1 MKTILIALLILS
13 PVSADELVDTERIA
27 KLLQLPGL
35 KLEIEDHTERESK
48 VRNIHFNKVAYMRV
62 AQEGYIYPMVIWIAP
77 KGALDSEKY
86 NTLRKYHLEADTNK
100 AERLKKIAAA
110 YFPETDNAVVSL
122 DEIQMTKRLK
132 LDGIVGDQW
141 VFNTPYVGGLSITA
155 TNEQLGLDYQ
165 ILLTGAEK
173 QDPALAAKYPDEIIR
188 VTDEDYHKNLKDL
201 IALVRDSPLMASATT
216 KVSPREERRELLRIP
231 RDEKNSNTGVS
242 GSSAMRSTVS
252 SAPLWP
258 WIVSLFFIIIGMVI
272 FFVRR
277 SKH

>member
-86 NTLRKYHLEADTNK
+86 NTLRKYHLEADTK
-100 AERLKKIAAA
+100 RAERLKKIAAA

-188 VTDEDYHKNLKDL
+188 VTDEEYHKNLKEL
-201 IALVRDSPLMASATT
+201 IALVRDSPLMASATI
-216 KVSPREERRELLRIP
+216 KVSPREERREVLRIP

-252 SAPLWP
+252 SVPLWP